1 MDTYT
6 EYMDAIR
13 QSRKARE
20 EGEEELYKL
29 KLRHY
34 DLLQEKKKFAKK
46 EIIGNVE
53 QEKDLENSRKD
64 QRDKQNKLNEQGRKI
79 NQFFRLSEQLQQ
91 KKTEIVAIK
100 EETEKTRY
108 RISKIDTALSEQ
120 DLNGAE
126 RKKLEDEKKRHN
138 ISGELFSGRIEKLEQ
153 EIDQLKEELSS
164 FNENAIKE
172 EINKT
177 QQDLEEI
184 RAKIRRIAG
193 NPIIR
198 DNPNDEIDSTKDQI
212 KEQKNILKRRIEKTD
227 ILIEALFKRD
237 PQQLIEEWNDDIPIL
252 LLPLRIETKF
262 KKVAGKKEL
271 WIRVFPDEIAIHTHE
286 EILTRREIEFGIA
299 YWKALWATEDEEKR
313 KEAWSMLVNAFGP
326 NRSAW
331 LALQTKP
338 LNWGDEIAVEDDL
351 QFRPND
357 ITKSS
362 QWTIAP
368 HSRVLPDRFVLMAYR
383 DNNLIEDVTTIGK
396 PVDDIVIL
404 GPAPLGEDGETPSIK
419 QNAESENRIE
429 LGPDFEWVAKFE
441 LAVEKGLGFKLNLDK
456 QDPLGATLGYDQLL
470 VVGLKNTADENDGK
484 KLVEN
489 LIQNHHYSRNGF
501 SLLKQGTPTN
511 NTEEQ
516 DSGFT
521 KSDPLNE
528 ESYFVETGEPLFDP
542 DSADRNTLTDGQRL
556 AELLGIN
563 YEALQYIANS
573 DAIGHVEA
581 SAMNAA
587 LYAGTLGYFMDSMLT
602 DVVSDDDLQKL
613 RYHFKRYV
621 SGRGPLASI
630 RVGSQP
636 YGILLTSD
644 FQSWEYRKMQADTV
658 DVSISLP
665 ELSHDPFLN
674 EIYSVMSYMEKQWSN
689 LIPNLAQISKKG
701 DAGQNLMEIL
711 GLHPTSVEFF
721 QRVGYS
727 YDYLKNLD
735 EFAYGGQYTEDTLR
749 RLFEESF
756 ATTVL
761 RELGYQNTDA
771 NGDPKPPPLFLQL
784 IFQHYHTALDK
795 KNLIDGLPFSEINSI
810 KYYNE
815 NTEKHFIHWLIENAS
830 DENKLENKD
839 FGGAEVPNSLLF
851 MLLLNSLLI
860 ESSKSIFSLLNEEGI
875 EAKELVR
882 SRKFMNMSS
891 TPSVSAWEVFKAPMD
906 NIIPSAHPNQSFYK
920 YIHAQNVI
928 TPFNSHFARDLLD
941 HKEGI
946 AILRDMSTAS
956 LERAMV
962 EHIDT
967 LTYRLDAW
975 QTSLFARR
983 LEEQRNIV
991 SDANERKKG
1000 IYIGSYGYLE
1010 NVKPGNERKKINES
1024 VLPKALREGEDN
1036 LYTTFNNGGYVHAP
1050 SLNHATA
1057 AAILRNGYLTHASP
1071 EEKEML
1077 AVNLSSE
1084 RVRRALY
1091 LIEGIRN
1098 GQTLE
1103 VLLGYQFERG
1113 LHDWSTKQID
1123 QQILNRFIP
1132 DFRKDYP
1139 IKKTKVPQAGNV
1151 TGPEETI
1158 DDFHVVNGLLLAE
1171 TKTEAPFINAVMS
1184 TDEKQAI
1191 VKVRDNI
1198 LNTLDALRD
1207 VLTAESAYQ
1216 LAMGNFDRAAAVV
1229 RALADGELPPDIEVI
1244 NTARGANLSITNR
1257 VVIHFDPNIAT
1268 APTGWTD
1275 IAMTLRARVEPGI
1288 NHWIGN
1294 VLGEP
1299 SKIRCKVTA
1308 YDEKGE
1314 QILNDGVDDIDA
1326 VFSLKELAIQP
1337 IDFMYLIRNKTEE
1350 SGFSELE
1357 TRIRYAFA
1365 QNKSLADDVVIKIE
1379 FANNGEAPALINDIK
1394 SFGEILP
1401 FVDSMRNL
1409 VSGSR
1414 PVHARDYE
1422 PASKTIVKP
1431 IGNAENINHSGLQS
1445 QVESIFNELD
1455 GLFVVLAD
1463 AMTLVE
1469 TFPSETSVNHL
1480 RNSIKN
1486 IADSGFSMAF
1496 PYSAVGFLQAQIDSL
1511 LTQGESLKDRFDNT
1525 KVEYATKLA
1534 KVNDVAAIPSQKI
1547 TLLGELTKML
1557 IGDDYVIIPHF
1568 NYNNISEVEQA
1579 HSSAAQLLSYAST
1592 ERKNPL
1598 VLDEW
1603 LHGVALVRPKMQTFG
1618 MMKMFHDVFNA
1629 DFLECEA
1636 MQLPYKE
1643 NDSWLAVEYPEGTTI
1658 DHDTISFAHYSP
1670 QGFDAS
1676 REQCGLLVDDWVEV
1690 VPQREEVTGLTFN
1703 FNQPNSVPPQAILL
1717 AVTPQEEGAWKWDH
1731 LIDTILDT
1739 FKRAKQRAIEPD
1751 QLDINVTMLNKFLP
1765 AVISE
1770 FSASKNNI
1778 SLDMAFLAPLLSAQ
1792 LVEFYAAET
1801 QG

>member
-1 MDTYT
+1 MNTYR
-6 EYMDAIR
+6 EDIDAIR
-13 QSRKARE
+13 KTRKARE
-20 EGEEELYKL
+20 EEDEELYKL

-34 DLLQEKKKFAKK
+34 DLLQEKKKFAEK
-46 EIIGNVE
+46 EIIVDSE
-53 QEKDLENSRKD
+53 QESELEILRNKQKRKQTELD
-64 QRDKQNKLNEQGRKI
+64 ELQRKLNK
-79 NQFFRLSEQLQQ
+79 FFRLSEQLQQ
-91 KKTEIVAIK
+91 KEAQIVAIE
-100 EETEKTRY
+100 EETEKITNRL
-108 RISKIDTALSEQ
+108 SQIDAALSEP
-120 DLNGAE
+120 DLNRVE
-126 RKKLEDEKKRHN
+126 RKKLEDEKKFLNLRV
-138 ISGELFSGRIEKLEQ
+138 EQFPGRIDKLEQ
-153 EIDQLKEELSS
+153 EINRLKEELSS
-164 FNENAIKE
+164 FNENTIKE
-172 EINKT
+172 EINRA
-177 QQDLEEI
+177 QRDLEEI
-184 RAKIRRIAG
+184 RAKIRMIAG

-198 DNPNDEIDSTKDQI
+198 ENPDEEIDSIKDQI
-212 KEQKNILKRRIEKTD
+212 KEQKNILKRRIKETD
-227 ILIEALFKRD
+227 ILIATLFKRD

-262 KKVAGKKEL
+262 KEVAGKNEL

-286 EILTRREIEFGIA
+286 EILTEREIEFGIA
-299 YWKALWATEDEEKR
+299 YWKVLWATEDEDER

-338 LNWGDEIAVEDDL
+338 LNWGNEIVVVDDL
-351 QFRPND
+351 QFPPQD
-357 ITKSS
+357 FTKSS
-362 QWTIAP
+362 EWTKAP

-383 DNNLIEDVTTIGK
+383 DNKLIEKVSLISK

-419 QNAESENRIE
+419 QNEENDNRIE
-429 LGPDFEWVAKFE
+429 LGPEFEWVAKFE
-441 LAVEKGLGFKLNLDK
+441 LAVEKGLGFKLNLDEL
-456 QDPLGATLGYDQLL
+456 DPLGATLGYDQLL
-470 VVGLKNTADENDGK
+470 VVGLKNTADEDDGK
-484 KLVEN
+484 NLVEN

-528 ESYFVETGEPLFDP
+528 ESYFVEAGEPLFDP
-542 DSADRNTLTDGQRL
+542 DSADRNTLTDGQRF
-556 AELLGIN
+556 AELLGID
-563 YEALQYIANS
+563 YEALQYIGNS
-573 DAIGHVEA
+573 DAKEHVEA

-587 LYAGTLGYFMDSMLT
+587 LYAGTLGYFMDSMLN
-602 DVVSDDDLQKL
+602 DVVSDDDLKKL

-630 RVGSQP
+630 RVGNQP

-644 FQSWEYRKMQADTV
+644 FQSWEYPKKQVDTV
-658 DVSISLP
+658 GVGISLP
-665 ELSHDPFLN
+665 QLFQDPFLN
-674 EIYSVMSYMEKQWSN
+674 KMYSVISYMEKQWSD
-689 LIPNLAQISKKG
+689 LIPNLAQISKEG
-701 DAGQNLMEIL
+701 DAGKNLMEIL

-727 YDYLKNLD
+727 FDYLKNLD
-735 EFAYGGQYTEDTLR
+735 EFAWGGQYGEDTLR
-749 RLFEESF
+749 MLFEQAF
-756 ATTVL
+756 ATAAL
-761 RELGYQNTDA
+761 RQLGYENNDA

-784 IFQHYHTALDK
+784 IFQHYHTALAK
-795 KNLIDGLPFSEINSI
+795 KNLIDGLPFSETNSI

-815 NTEKHFIHWLIENAS
+815 NLEKHFIHWLIENAG
-830 DENKLENKD
+830 DEKKLENKD
-839 FGGAEVPNSLLF
+839 FGEAETPNSLLF
-851 MLLLNSLLI
+851 MLLLNSLLL
-860 ESSKSIFSLLNEEGI
+860 ESSKSIFSLLKEQGI

-891 TPSVSAWEVFKAPMD
+891 IPSVSPWEIFQAPMD
-906 NIIPSAHPNQSFYK
+906 NIISSAPPNQSFYK
-920 YIHAQNVI
+920 HIHSQNVI
-928 TPFNSHFARDLLD
+928 TPFNSHFATDLLD
-941 HKEGI
+941 HKEGLD
-946 AILRDMSTAS
+946 ILKDMSTAS

-991 SDANERKKG
+991 RDASERKKG
-1000 IYIGSYGYLE
+1000 IYMGSYGYLE
-1010 NVKPGNERKKINES
+1010 NVKPGNDRKKINES
-1024 VLPKALREGEDN
+1024 VLPEALREGEDN
-1036 LYTTFNNGGYVHAP
+1036 LYTAFNNGGYVHAP

-1057 AAILRNGYLTHASP
+1057 AAILRSGYLTHASP

-1123 QQILNRFIP
+1123 PQFLNQFIP
-1132 DFRKDYP
+1132 DFRSAYP

-1171 TKTEAPFINAVMS
+1171 TTEEAPFISVAMS
-1184 TDEKQAI
+1184 DDEKEAI

-1198 LNTLDALRD
+1198 LNALDALRD

-1229 RALADGELPPDIEVI
+1229 RALADGELLPDIEVI
-1244 NTARGANLSITNR
+1244 NTARGTNLSITNR
-1257 VVIHFDPNIAT
+1257 VVIHFDPTIST
-1268 APTGWTD
+1268 APTDWTD
-1275 IAMTLRARVEPGI
+1275 IPMTLRARVEPGI
-1288 NHWIGN
+1288 NHWLGS
-1294 VLGEP
+1294 VLGDP
-1299 SKIRCKVTA
+1299 TKIRCKVTA

-1314 QILNDGVDDIDA
+1314 QVLKNGGVDIEA
-1326 VFSLKELAIQP
+1326 VLNLKELAIQP

-1350 SGFSELE
+1350 SGTSELE

-1365 QNKSLADDVVIKIE
+1365 QDKSLADDVVIKIE
-1379 FANNGEAPALINDIK
+1379 FINNGEDPAVINDIK
-1394 SFGEILP
+1394 SFAEILP

-1422 PASKTIVKP
+1422 PASKTIIKP
-1431 IGNAENINHSGLQS
+1431 VENPENINVSGLQS
-1445 QVESIFNELD
+1445 QVENIFSELN
-1455 GLFVVLAD
+1455 GLFVTLGE
-1463 AMTLVE
+1463 AMTDVE
-1469 TFPSETSVNHL
+1469 SLPLETSVNHL
-1480 RNSIKN
+1480 RNVIKS
-1486 IADSGFSMAF
+1486 IADSGFSLAF

-1511 LTQGESLKDRFDNT
+1511 LTQAKSLKARFDST
-1525 KVEYATKLA
+1525 GVEYTAKLA
-1534 KVNDVAAIPSQKI
+1534 KVNDVSTIPNQKI
-1547 TLLGELTKML
+1547 TLLVELTKML
-1557 IGDDYVIIPHF
+1557 IGDDYVIIPRF
-1568 NYNNISEVEQA
+1568 NYNNIPDVEQA
-1579 HSSAAQLLSYAST
+1579 HSAAAQLLSYAST
-1592 ERKNPL
+1592 ERNNPL
-1598 VLDEW
+1598 VMDEW
-1603 LHGVALVRPKMQTFG
+1603 LHGVALVRPKMHTFG
-1618 MMKMFHDVFNA
+1618 MMKLFHDGFNA

-1658 DHDTISFAHYSP
+1658 DHDTLSYAHYSP

-1676 REQCGLLVDDWVEV
+1676 REQCGLIVDDWVEV

-1717 AVTPQEEGAWKWDH
+1717 AVTPQEEGAWKWNH
-1731 LIDTILDT
+1731 LINTVLDT

-1751 QLDINVTMLNKFLP
+1751 QLDLNVTMLNKFLP

-1770 FSASKNNI
+1770 FSTSKNNI
-1778 SLDMAFLAPLLSAQ
+1778 SLDMAFLAPLLTAQ
-1792 LVEFYAAET
+1792 LVEFNET
-1801 QG
+1801 LDL